1 MRFCGRL
8 HDKGWKGLIDISTL
22 FQDIAEIF
30 RGQVR
35 EPFVL
40 DYSEESLKEVDR
52 MLSMITEP
60 GQAPDD
66 TLVLS
71 AGAYLGETTIRLLG
85 GEWRLDETE
94 LTDSSVLVE
103 GCELWPFRR
112 VRQRIYY
119 GTQNPLYAWFE
130 MARAGAAQEVKKL
143 LQGQEQATL
152 IRPTGHDPLVIKI
165 TKSPRNR

>member
-1 MRFCGRL
+1 MTT
-8 HDKGWKGLIDISTL
+8 STV

-30 RGQVR
+30 RGQVSDA
-35 EPFVL
+35 FLL
-40 DYSEESLKEVDR
+40 DYSEDSLKQLDKLISLV
-52 MLSMITEP
+52 SQP
-60 GQAPDD
+60 GEKPDE

-71 AGAYLGETTIRLLG
+71 AGAYLGETTLRLLG
-85 GEWRLDETE
+85 GSWKIDEAE
-94 LTDSSVLVE
+94 LADSSVRLN

-130 MARAGAAQEVKKL
+130 MARAGATQEVEKL

-152 IRPTGHDPLVIKI
+152 IRPTGYDPLVIKI
-165 TKSPRNR
+165 KKRRKIEE

>member
-1 MRFCGRL
+1 MF
-8 HDKGWKGLIDISTL
+8 HDL
-22 FQDIAEIF
+22 AEIL
-30 RGQVR
+30 RGQVG

-40 DYSEESLKEVDR
+40 DYSEESLKDADR
-52 MLSMITEP
+52 LISLITKP
-60 GQAPDD
+60 GQTPDE

-71 AGAYLGETTIRLLG
+71 IGAYLGETTLKLLG
-85 GEWRLDETE
+85 GVWRQSDEV
-94 LTDSSVLVE
+94 LTDSSVLLD

-119 GTQNPLYAWFE
+119 GTESPLYAWFE
-130 MARAGAAQEVKKL
+130 MARAGSQQEVKKL
-143 LQGQEQATL
+143 LHGQEQATL